1 MVSNFEFE
9 KCHFETP
16 GTKTDIL
23 DFLQNITR
31 FARTINIRLL
41 VYLKAIYGQRMK
53 EIDFSSLA
61 TRCSIFPNRRS

>member
-1 MVSNFEFE
+1 MVSNFEFG

-16 GTKTDIL
+16 DTKTDIL
-23 DFLQNITR
+23 NFLENKKR

-53 EIDFSSLA
+53 EIDFLSLA